1 MNSIQR
7 NARACRVRW
16 NSVFIVGLTVTSLV
30 FVSCSGQKLSTDEFT
45 RLMNT
50 GKSYYEG
57 GETEN
62 ALEAFRKALALNP
75 THLDA
80 HLNLANA
87 CLLANRSTN
96 AIQEAQ
102 EALNLDSNSGAAYYI
117 MGCAYLRL
125 NQFEDAIKALQQA
138 KAIDKTVNAVSFQ
151 LGRAHQGAGHL
162 EDAIREFQEV
172 VEFEPEHPAAH
183 YGLSQ
188 ALIRVGRKEEAN
200 QELEKHRQVSAKKP
214 VTPADEATYERCEY
228 TKARAPFE
236 LEEPAKDGVK
246 VTFADA
252 TESAFGSSARHYHG
266 PVGVMDI
273 NQRGRND
280 LFVCEDNDGFRLLLN
295 SNGVFRSEGE
305 HIPGF
310 AGAKYSR
317 CLVAD
322 LNNDRFDDVV
332 MLSEKGIH
340 LFKFATNGGV
350 TEVTS
355 FAGLRNLAAY
365 DGALVDLDFTG
376 KLDLLLSSPDQ
387 KAVHVLRNLGNMFF
401 KDVTQTSGVPAT
413 LSGVRQLVVDDWN
426 NDDLMDVFVVRDAQ
440 APLLLTNQRGGPLV
454 STNSPAGWPAGKRIA
469 VGDLNNDL
477 RNDLVIVTGD
487 RLECIFGGVPNR
499 TSIPL
504 GNFAPS
510 VLALVDYDNDGW
522 LDIVAGGDG
531 LRIWRNIGRDGFRE
545 MTRDLALDKRVK
557 GRVDSITAIDLD
569 QDGDTDLLVSIED
582 QGLQFLRNDGGNAN
596 QQLKLRLWGNRSNA
610 SGIGIRLEL
619 NAGNWR
625 TSRTVTEL
633 PIEIGLGHH
642 QQVDSLNVH
651 WFDLLIPQ
659 VDFKVD
665 SRSTVTIIEYMLPTG
680 SCPYLYAWDGNRFRF
695 VTDILGASPLGLRL
709 TDDRFIEADPDE
721 FVWIGNESMF
731 KPSNGQFEL
740 QITEELREVL
750 YLDEAKLVA
759 VDHPLDTEVHTTGKL
774 VPGNP
779 WPPKEII
786 PLKHRYA
793 LRRATRLDGADVT
806 LALAENDGTVVSPD
820 KLRVPQLRGL
830 AEPHGVVLDFG
841 PLVGERPLVLALTGW
856 LRFGGGMAN
865 VAASHN
871 PDLPFP
877 FPTLEVEFDQGAWKT
892 VDVVVG
898 APAGK
903 TKTILVDLSGKLP
916 PQSHRLR
923 LTTAFEIHWD
933 RIALFE
939 RDATERARVHW
950 LDATS
955 TDLHWRG
962 FSDFADLPWSAPLTP
977 VYERVRQT
985 PYWRITPSGWCT
997 RYGDVGELID
1007 KGDNALAL
1015 LNGGDELTLKFD
1027 AQRLPLK
1034 PTGWARDFFLF
1045 STGWDKDADFHV
1057 ERGASVEPLP
1067 FRGMDD
1073 QLYGRQERPIID
1085 NTWWIKKYDTRWVGP
1100 RTLSRA
1106 KP

>member
-1 MNSIQR
+1 MNSTER
-7 NARACRVRW
+7 NARANRVVW
-16 NSVFIVGLTVTSLV
+16 NSVFIVGMTVASLV
-30 FVSCSGQKLSTDEFT
+30 FVSCSGQKLSSDEFT

-57 GETEN
+57 GESEKSIT
-62 ALEAFRKALALNP
+62 AFRKAVTLNP

-87 CLLANRSTN
+87 CLLANQSTN
-96 AIQEAQ
+96 AIREAQ
-102 EALNLDSNSGAAYYI
+102 EALDLDSNSGAAYYI
-117 MGCAYLRL
+117 RGCAYLRL
-125 NQFEDAIKALQQA
+125 NQFEDAIKALQQV
-138 KAIDKTVNAVSFQ
+138 KNIDKTVNAVSFQ

-183 YGLSQ
+183 YSLSQ
-188 ALIRVGRKEEAN
+188 ALIRAGKKEEAN
-200 QELEKHRQVSAKKP
+200 QELEKHRQVNAKKP
-214 VTPADEATYERCEY
+214 GTLADEATYERCDY
-228 TKARAPFE
+228 TKARAPFA
-236 LEEPAKDGVK
+236 LEEPAKAGVK

-252 TESAFGSSARHYHG
+252 TETAFGNSARNYRG
-266 PVGVMDI
+266 PVGVIDI
-273 NQRGRND
+273 NLRGQND
-280 LFVCEDNDGFRLLLN
+280 LFVCEGNDGFRLLLN
-295 SNGVFRSEGE
+295 SNGVFRSQGE
-305 HIPGF
+305 HVPGI
-310 AGAKYSR
+310 AGAKYNR
-317 CLVAD
+317 CLVGD

-332 MLSEKGIH
+332 MLSENGIH
-340 LFKFATNGGV
+340 LFKFATNGAI

-355 FAGLRNLAAY
+355 FAGLKNLTAL
-365 DGALVDLDFTG
+365 DGAMVDLDFTG
-376 KLDLLLSSPDQ
+376 KLDLLISSPDQ
-387 KAVHVLRNLGNMFF
+387 KGVHVLRNLGNMYF
-401 KDVTQTSGVPAT
+401 KDVTQTSGVPAV

-426 NDDLMDVFVVRDAQ
+426 NDDLMDVFIVRDGQ
-440 APLLLTNQRGGPLV
+440 TPLLLTKQRGGPLV
-454 STNSPAGWPAGKRIA
+454 STNSPGNWPVGKRLA

-477 RNDLVIVTGD
+477 RNDLVAVTGD

-499 TSIPL
+499 PSIPL

-510 VLALVDYDNDGW
+510 LLALVDYDNDGW
-522 LDIVAGGDG
+522 LDIVAGGEG
-531 LRIWRNIGRDGFRE
+531 LRIWRNIGREGFRE
-545 MTRDLALDKRVK
+545 VTRDLGLDKRVK
-557 GRVDSITAIDLD
+557 GRVDSMITADLD
-569 QDGDTDLLVSIED
+569 QDGDTDLLLSIAN

-610 SGIGIRLEL
+610 SGLGIRLEV

-625 TSRTVTEL
+625 TSRTVTQL
-633 PIEIGLGHH
+633 PIEIGLGQH

-651 WFDLLIPQ
+651 WFDLMVPT

-665 SRSTVTIIEYMLPTG
+665 SRSNMTIFELVLPTG

-709 TDDRFIEADPDE
+709 TDDRFIEADSTE
-721 FVWIGNESMF
+721 FVWIGNENTF
-731 KPSNGQFEL
+731 KPRHGQFEL

-759 VDHPLDTEVHTTGKL
+759 VDHPPDTEVHTTGKL
-774 VPGNP
+774 VPGKP

-806 LALAENDGTVVSPD
+806 TALAENDGIVVSPA

-841 PLVGERPLVLALTGW
+841 GLAVERPLVLALTGW

-877 FPTLEVEFDQGAWKT
+877 FPTLEVETDEAAWKV

-916 PQSHRLR
+916 PRSHRLR
-923 LTTAFEIHWD
+923 LTTAFEIHLD

-939 RDATERARVHW
+939 REVAEQAHLHW
-950 LDATS
+950 LSAGK

-962 FSDFADLPWSAPLTP
+962 FSDFADLPWSVPLTP
-977 VYERVRQT
+977 IYGQVRQA

-1007 KGDNALAL
+1007 KRDNALAL

-1027 AQRLPLK
+1027 AQRLPVK
-1034 PTGWARDFFLF
+1034 PAGWVRDFFLF
-1045 STGWDKDADFHV
+1045 SIGWDKDADFHV
-1057 ERGASVEPLP
+1057 ERGSSVEPFP
-1067 FRGMDD
+1067 FHGMDD
-1073 QLYGRQERPIID
+1073 QVYGREERPIMDD
-1085 NTWWIKKYDTRWVGP
+1085 NGWIKKYNTRWVGP
-1100 RTLSRA
+1100 QTLSRA